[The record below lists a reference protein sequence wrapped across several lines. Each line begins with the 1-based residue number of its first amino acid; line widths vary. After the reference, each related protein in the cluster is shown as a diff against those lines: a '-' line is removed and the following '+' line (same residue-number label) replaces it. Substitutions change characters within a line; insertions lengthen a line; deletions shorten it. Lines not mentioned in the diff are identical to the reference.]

1 MDLTE
6 LLDLL
11 RYATGPEEVFG
22 ALPDRSVGALKRR
35 YRELATIAHPDHNP
49 RAPAAAAEAFKT
61 LQHWYEAAQRKLLAG
76 VYGAA
81 PLITIASRQHH
92 YVGYEPPLIGDLCD
106 LYPADAEGMR
116 VLLKVA
122 RSPRNSDL
130 LAAEAA
136 ALRLIERELAGQQV
150 RAHFPTLVEQ
160 VLITDTAGANHPTNV
175 LRAEE
180 QYVSLE
186 QVLRAYPNGLD
197 LRDAAWMFNR
207 ILAALG
213 LTHGLGLVHGAV
225 LPTHVLI
232 RPSDH
237 NGLLIDWCYSTAP
250 GRALL
255 ALSPPYAGDY
265 PPEVAARQPVS
276 FATDLYM
283 AARCLL
289 RLLGG
294 DPASQ
299 RLPDSV
305 PRPVQTLLRA
315 CLIPAPQR
323 RFADAWELYDEF
335 QQILMQI
342 YGKRHF
348 RHFHMPSA

>member
-22 ALPDRSVGALKRR
+22 ALPDRSAGALKRR

-49 RAPAAAAEAFKT
+49 RAPDAAAEAFKT
-61 LQHWYEAAQRKLLAG
+61 LQHWYDAAQRKLSAG

-81 PLITIASRQHH
+81 PLITIVSKQHR
-92 YVGYEPPLIGDLCD
+92 YVGYEPPLAGDLCD
-106 LYPADAEGMR
+106 LYPADAGGRR
-116 VLLKVA
+116 VLLKVV
-122 RSPRNSDL
+122 RSPRNNDL
-130 LAAEAA
+130 IQAEAR
-136 ALRLIERELAGQQV
+136 ALRLINKELAGQQV

-160 VLITDTAGANHPTNV
+160 VLITDTAGVDHHTNV
-175 LRAEE
+175 LCAEE
-180 QYVSLE
+180 QYVTLE
-186 QVLRAYPNGLD
+186 QVLRAYPAGLD

-213 LTHGLGLVHGAV
+213 VAHGLGLVHGAV
-225 LPTHVLI
+225 LPSHVLI

-237 NGLLIDWCYSTAP
+237 NGMLIDWCYSVPAGQP
-250 GRALL
+250 LL
-255 ALSPPYAGDY
+255 AVSPPYAGDY
-265 PPEVAARQPVS
+265 PPEVTARQPAT

-283 AARCLL
+283 AALCLV

-294 DPASQ
+294 DPAGQ
-299 RLPDSV
+299 QLPPSV

-315 CLIPAPQR
+315 CLLPAPQR
-323 RFADAWELYDEF
+323 RFGDAWELYDQF
-335 QQILMQI
+335 QEILKQL
-342 YGKRHF
+342 YGKRSF
-348 RHFHMPSA
+348 RHFQMPA